1 MTGLEL
7 RLFRC
12 KYTKKLFVG
21 LQQIV
26 FNFYLINYQD
36 SAGEMRS
43 HFDFLCVSSFA
54 CAKQPIFEA
63 FRPKVSP
70 LPEEEDLGEG

>member
-7 RLFRC
+7 RLLRC

-43 HFDFLCVSSFA
+43 HFDFMRMT
-54 CAKQPIFEA
+54 E
-63 FRPKVSP
+63 R
-70 LPEEEDLGEG
+70 E